1 VAAECN
7 LYTPLPGA
15 PAVPRDHEQWF
26 ARWEAH
32 FASVWPGIFDR
43 GQDPK
48 TRSNLASFLATLLT
62 RHPGTREIVEQ
73 VNKRL
78 LALAQAAPEKGRI
91 AVGGPDG
98 TVEVPAQ
105 DILVFAGVTAG
116 EIRTDWL
123 RQMAAVTRPVSA
135 RLFRRPWGIV
145 FADTDSFITSDNP
158 VAIERGACRR
168 KKFGISTPGTLVC
181 FPISPQRFLVIADEW
196 EWEFM
201 HYKLDDPQVFVRR
214 VVNGADRFVFA
225 RQESHLIVKAIA
237 ARRQS
242 APD

>member
-1 VAAECN
+1 M
-7 LYTPLPGA
+7 P
-15 PAVPRDHEQWF
+15 
-26 ARWEAH
+26 
-32 FASVWPGIFDR
+32 
-43 GQDPK
+43 
-48 TRSNLASFLATLLT
+48 
-62 RHPGTREIVEQ
+62 
-73 VNKRL
+73 
-78 LALAQAAPEKGRI
+78 
-91 AVGGPDG
+91 
-98 TVEVPAQ
+98 
-105 DILVFAGVTAG
+105 
-116 EIRTDWL
+116 
-123 RQMAAVTRPVSA
+123 AVTRPVSA
-135 RLFRRPWGIV
+135 QLFRRPWGIV

-237 ARRQS
+237 ARRKS